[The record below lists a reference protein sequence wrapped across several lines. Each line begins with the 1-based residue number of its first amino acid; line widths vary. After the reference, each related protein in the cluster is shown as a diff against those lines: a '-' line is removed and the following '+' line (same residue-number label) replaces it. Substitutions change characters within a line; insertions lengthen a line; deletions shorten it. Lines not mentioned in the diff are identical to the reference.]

1 MLKVSNKFSVNLSI
15 VVAVLFLIVC
25 VFGAFIM
32 PTLANT
38 LIDAKDSIGS
48 RVDITHGGRIFVI
61 VIAYFALFFLAL
73 ADGLLL
79 ALLNR
84 VKKALVFTE
93 KSVSLIRGVSW
104 CCVFIGMAF
113 CLLGIYFQLAF
124 FVAFFAA
131 FLAICLRV
139 VKNVIEQATIIKSE
153 NDLTV

>member
-32 PTLANT
+32 PTLANM

-48 RVDITHGGRIFVI
+48 RADITQGGRVFVI
-61 VIAYFALFFLAL
+61 VLAYFALFFLAL

-84 VKKALVFTE
+84 VKKALVF
-93 KSVSLIRGVSW
+93 SW